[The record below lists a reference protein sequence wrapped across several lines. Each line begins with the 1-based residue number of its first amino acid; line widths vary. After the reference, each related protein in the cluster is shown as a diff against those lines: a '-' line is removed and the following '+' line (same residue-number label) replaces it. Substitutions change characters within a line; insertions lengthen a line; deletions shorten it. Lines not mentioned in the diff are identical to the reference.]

1 MSVAANLQFE
11 LVIDDAAFA
20 PDTFQVVAFEGSEQI
35 NQPFQFTVDL
45 VSYDPDITLAELATK
60 PATLEVYRDEQQL
73 IFHGLVAHFEQG
85 PHVGDRY
92 GYQAIFVPPI
102 WFLSLTYQSRIF
114 IERTVP
120 EIIEE
125 VLQEAGMTSQHY
137 EFRLDATYPM
147 REYLAQYQETDL
159 NFVNRLAE
167 REGIRY
173 FFEEGKVVFSDEL
186 TSASPVVQGEA
197 VLEYNPGGGLEAT
210 AEAVRTFTSREQ
222 VITGGVLAR
231 DYNYRTAGNSG
242 EILGNLAMAP
252 VNMSETEPETVGH
265 QYEYGMHHQDQDN
278 TDRLSMVRMDEKY
291 CQRKL
296 MSGTSGYVGLRV
308 GHIMTVQG
316 HFRDQLNGDFLLTRI
331 MHQGTQAASLPGL
344 MGEEAEDTDAYV
356 NDFDCIPA
364 EVQYRPPRIT
374 PVPKVPGIMTG
385 VIESAGG
392 DYAHLD
398 EEGRYRVRMH
408 FDDGDAP
415 TAEASHWIR
424 MKQAYSGP
432 EYGIHFPNHEG
443 TEMVWACIDGDPNR
457 PMALGTTPN
466 PSQKSPVT
474 SQNKWQNIIRTY
486 TSNEILMDDHEG
498 ATKISLT
505 THGGHNETL
514 DDGEQNVR
522 IITTGNNRAYF
533 DDKYENIRL
542 ITTNDHTLHM
552 DDKNRHVLLAS
563 TMLNGLILDDENRL
577 IALTT
582 TDGHTL
588 RMEDEGRK
596 VLLQSKEENK
606 LVMDDANDTVVLETT
621 GHNQLMMDD
630 ETPFISLNTFGL
642 YGLLID
648 EGEKR
653 IWLRLAGSDYL
664 EMKDGEGV
672 TLESPEKRVH
682 IKGNTEIKL
691 SVGDSNSITIN
702 QQGITIEGMTVTSK
716 ATAGNNVITGTP
728 DVQLNC

>member
-1 MSVAANLQFE
+1 MSANLQFE
-11 LVIDDAAFA
+11 FVIDDDAFA
-20 PDTFQVVAFEGSEQI
+20 SDTFQVVSFEGTEQI

-45 VSYDPDITLAELATK
+45 VSNDPDITLEELATK
-60 PATLEVYRDEQQL
+60 PATLEVYRDAQQL
-73 IFHGLVAHFEQG
+73 IFHGHVIHFEQG
-85 PHVGDRY
+85 PHVADRY
-92 GYQAIFVPPI
+92 GYRAIFAPPL

-114 IERTVP
+114 INRTVP

-125 VLQEAGMTSQHY
+125 VLQEAGLTSQHY
-137 EFRLDATYPM
+137 EFRLDATYPT

-173 FFEEGKVVFSDEL
+173 FFEGGKVVFSDEL
-186 TSASPVVQGEA
+186 TSASPVVEGES
-197 VLEYNPGGGLEAT
+197 VLEYNPGGGLEAA

-222 VITGGVLAR
+222 VITGSVLAR
-231 DYNYRTAGNSG
+231 DYNYRTASNSG
-242 EILGNLAMAP
+242 EILSNLALAP
-252 VNMSETEPETVGH
+252 VNLSEEETEPVGH
-265 QYEYGMHHQDQDN
+265 HYEYGMHHQDQDN
-278 TDRLSMVRMDEKY
+278 TDRLAMVRMDEKY
-291 CQRKL
+291 CQRLL
-296 MSGTSGYVGLRV
+296 MSGTSGYVGLRT

-316 HFRDQLNGDFLLTRI
+316 HFRDKLNGDFLLTWIKHR
-331 MHQGTQAASLPGL
+331 GTQAASVPGL
-344 MGEEAEDTDAYV
+344 MGADAQDTDAYI
-356 NDFDCIPA
+356 NEFECIPA
-364 EVQYRPPRIT
+364 DVQYRPPRIT

-392 DYAHLD
+392 DYAHID
-398 EEGRYRVRMH
+398 DEGRYRVRMH
-408 FDDGDAP
+408 FDEGDAP

-443 TEMVWACIDGDPNR
+443 TEMVWACVDGDPNR

-486 TSNEILMDDHEG
+486 TSNEILMDDKEG

-522 IITTGNNRAYF
+522 IITTDNNQGYF
-533 DDKYENIRL
+533 DDKNRNIRF
-542 ITTNDHTLHM
+542 I
-552 DDKNRHVLLAS
+552 
-563 TMLNGLILDDENRL
+563 
-577 IALTT
+577 T

-588 RMEDEGRK
+588 K
-596 VLLQSKEENK
+596 
-606 LVMDDANDTVVLETT
+606 
-621 GHNQLMMDD
+621 MDD
-630 ETPFISLNTFGL
+630 EGEEILLFTKGEHVLQMTDKDHWITLISTNRQGL
-642 YGLLID
+642 SIVDEEQYILLQTVAKHKLLMHDAQRAILLESADKNYLQIADEGPVIHLLTKGKHGLLISESESVINLGLD
-648 EGEKR
+648 GKE
-653 IWLRLAGSDYL
+653 YV
-664 EMKDGEGV
+664 EMKGDDGITV
-672 TLESPEKRVH
+672 ESPNGKVH
-682 IKGNTEIKL
+682 INAQTEIKL
-691 SVGDSNSITIN
+691 SVGENSITIN
-702 QQGITIEGMTVTSK
+702 QQGITIEGMTVTSN